1 MSKERISGRR
11 GGAERGVALVV
22 VILGLM
28 VVTGIAG
35 AVMTIVHSSNRE
47 LHGATEEMRAFYL
60 AESGVSRGMAE
71 LLAGNQAGVG
81 PTAFGGGEYE
91 VQIVPT
97 GVDTFTIVSRAA
109 LGNNRRAIET
119 VVGLLPDM
127 YANAV
132 FAGNSSSD
140 PAYVLEFGGLG
151 ARADE
156 INGDVYSGNDV
167 ELEDDAAVNGV
178 IRATGAI
185 LGASGLTGVSLPIPD
200 IAAMQYET
208 TSDIDVATEFG
219 SASWNL
225 NLFNPALGPGWE
237 LPADNPAHIFRRNPL
252 NRDDQTALTAK
263 DDYVLEDPYEPVG
276 LDPLSNGSSAWAI
289 TPTGGGQPGPEGNDL
304 VYFVDG
310 NLWIMNLL
318 SNSFEFQHPDG
329 CRITFVVKGN
339 VYLGDNL
346 FYDNPS
352 LDGVAFI
359 AIEDSSVPDSGN
371 VYMGDLL
378 DGSAAPVQGSLTHV
392 DSFLYAENDFY
403 DNNLDHQGLG
413 PVEVNGSMIAG
424 NQVHYKRDLLVP
436 RPKLVINQ
444 DDRLETGALALNG
457 LPTLPSATARLAV
470 LSTREIAY

>member
-1 MSKERISGRR
+1 MSTGRILSRNA
-11 GGAERGVALVV
+11 GAERGVALVV
-22 VILGLM
+22 VILALM

-35 AVMTIVHSSNRE
+35 AVMTIVHGSNRE
-47 LHGATEEMRAFYL
+47 LRGATEEMRVFYL

-71 LLAGNQAGVG
+71 LLAGNQMGVG
-81 PTAFGGGEYE
+81 TTEFGGGEYE
-91 VQIVPT
+91 VQTVPT
-97 GVDTFTIVSRAA
+97 GVDTFTIVSRAT

-119 VVGLLPDM
+119 VVGLLPDV
-127 YANAV
+127 YSSAV
-132 FAGNSSSD
+132 FAGNSSTD
-140 PAYVLEFGGLG
+140 PAYVLEFGGAG

-185 LGASGLTGVSLPIPD
+185 LGASGQTGVTLAIPN

-208 TSDIDVATEFG
+208 TSDIDVASEFG
-219 SASWNL
+219 AATLNL
-225 NLFNPALGPGWE
+225 NLLNPALGPGWE
-237 LPADNPAHIFRRNPL
+237 LPEDNPAHIFRKDPL
-252 NRDDQTALTAK
+252 NRSAHTSLTPK
-263 DDYVLEDPYEPVG
+263 DDYFLEDPYEPVG
-276 LDPLSNGSSAWAI
+276 LDPLRNGAEAWAI

-318 SNSFEFQHPDG
+318 SNSFAFERPAG
-329 CRITFVVKGN
+329 CRLTFVVKGN
-339 VYLGDNL
+339 VYLSDNL
-346 FYDNPS
+346 YYDDPG

-378 DGSAAPVQGSLTHV
+378 DGSVAPVLGSLTHV
-392 DSFLYAENDFY
+392 DSFLVAENDFY
-403 DNNLDHQGLG
+403 DNNLDHLGLASL
-413 PVEVNGSMIAG
+413 EVNGSMIAG
-424 NQVHYKRDLLVP
+424 NQVHYKRDLLVL
-436 RPKLVINQ
+436 RSKLTVNQ
-444 DDRLETGALALNG
+444 DDRLATGALALNG
-457 LPTLPSATARLAV
+457 LPALPSGTPRLAV